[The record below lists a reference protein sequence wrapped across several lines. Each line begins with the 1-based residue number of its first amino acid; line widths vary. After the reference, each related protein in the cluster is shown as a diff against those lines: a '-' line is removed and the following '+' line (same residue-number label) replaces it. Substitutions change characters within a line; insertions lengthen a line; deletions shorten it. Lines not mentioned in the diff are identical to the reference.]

1 MNRAQ
6 NNIRRTCFDGEYL
19 LQGNYLRLL
28 FNDEPAEQN
37 SFSLMITGGLTRPA
51 FMLQ

>member
-1 MNRAQ
+1 
-6 NNIRRTCFDGEYL
+6 
-19 LQGNYLRLL
+19 LL

-51 FMLQ
+51 FMLQWNRDNIAVR

>member
-6 NNIRRTCFDGEYL
+6 NNFRRRCFDGKYL

-28 FNDEPAEQN
+28 FNDKPAEQS
-37 SFSLMITGGLTRPA
+37 SFSFRSPGGLTRPA